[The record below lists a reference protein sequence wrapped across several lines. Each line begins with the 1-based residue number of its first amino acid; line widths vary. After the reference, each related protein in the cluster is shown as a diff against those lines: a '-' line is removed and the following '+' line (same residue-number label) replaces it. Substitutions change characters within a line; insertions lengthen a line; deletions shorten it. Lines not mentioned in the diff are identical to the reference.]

1 MGAIYV
7 SIFIVR
13 VSNNAVFYLK
23 MKSFFH
29 FAIKFYKKPDSLV
42 KNQGRYKKL
51 TQRVKYYIL
60 NTKSSGGRTRT
71 FDPGL
76 MNPVL

>member
-1 MGAIYV
+1 MGAKYA

-23 MKSFFH
+23 MKPFFH
-29 FAIKFYKKPDSLV
+29 FAMKFYKKSDSLA
-42 KNQGRYKKL
+42 KYQGRYKKL
-51 TQRVKYYIL
+51 PQRVKYCIL
-60 NTKSSGGRTRT
+60 NTKNSGGRTRT

-76 MNPVL
+76 MNPML